1 MGFSTLPRKKPQQHH
16 CSPGNGHRSIPCY
29 SEVCSARCGS
39 YGGKKTDFQMDSGE
53 SEEQDEEK
61 IRIDETVVP
70 DGSRTVRRSIEVMID
85 ELRDLQ
91 NEMLSEQNLRGA
103 AMLQQV
109 IVRALNALN
118 GSTVL
123 DPGELEW
130 LRTMA
135 HDTFQILSRHMRSD
149 GHAGLAGTYQRNA
162 LVYALVILD
171 N

>member
-1 MGFSTLPRKKPQQHH
+1 
-16 CSPGNGHRSIPCY
+16 
-29 SEVCSARCGS
+29 
-39 YGGKKTDFQMDSGE
+39 MDSGE

-118 GSTVL
+118 GS
-123 DPGELEW
+123 W
-130 LRTMA
+130 
-135 HDTFQILSRHMRSD
+135 ILASWN
-149 GHAGLAGTYQRNA
+149 G
-162 LVYALVILD
+162 
-171 N
+171 